1 MTLVGIL
8 RRGFLRGGSRVHI
21 AKAHLSSEQVRDLA
35 WSSWRKLGKSLL
47 RLPLDGAV
55 RALSAACSASRMP
68 WASCYAWAGMRY
80 DYYLRRRG

>member
-1 MTLVGIL
+1 MTVGGIL

-21 AKAHLSSEQVRDLA
+21 AKAHLTAEQVRGLA

-47 RLPLDGAV
+47 RLPLGWSRSRLV
-55 RALSAACSASRMP
+55 GSLLSLSHALGEI
-68 WASCYAWAGMRY
+68 YAWAGMRY